1 MLNYV
6 IIINQLD
13 TYCLQK
19 QKSNSISKSRIGCF
33 ALPNNGAKHDDC
45 RIGSGHDRDCHS
57 LPTICIICATAYNIT
72 ATEQISIPIISIII
86 ETSVIVGDQ
95 APVSTEIKSA

>member
-13 TYCLQK
+13 PYCLQK

-33 ALPNNGAKHDDC
+33 ASPNDGAKHDDC

-57 LPTICIICATAYNIT
+57 LPIIPIICATAYKIT